1 MNCPHCQRKSGKF
14 GTTRDGQQRYRCKD
28 CKKSF
33 SEPKPL
39 PGMATPIDRA
49 VQVLKMLLEG
59 VSIRA
64 TSRLTGVNKQTIL
77 RLVALA
83 GKQCDDFLLH
93 SVDHH
98 PFTDVQ
104 IDEQW
109 GFIFCKE
116 KTKQLKGYGEETGDC
131 YTFIAIDRDTKFVIS
146 FRNGKRS
153 HDDTWYFA
161 ERLRPRVGGRPQIT
175 TDGWGPYRDAIRLTW
190 REEVDFAQL
199 VKEYGNPSKDDA
211 RKYSPGSIIGI
222 KRKEVCGDPKQ
233 SRICTSHVE
242 RLNLSNRM
250 QNRRMTRLTNGHS
263 KKWENHEAM
272 LALWFAYYNWCRPHM
287 GFERKGQRV
296 PPTTPAM
303 AAGFTR
309 EPWTLEKLLTE
320 SARVSGSSVV

>member
-1 MNCPHCQRKSGKF
+1 MNCPHCQAKAAKF

-39 PGMATPIDRA
+39 PGMATPIDKAAMALR
-49 VQVLKMLLEG
+49 MLLEG
-59 VSIRA
+59 VGIRA
-64 TSRLTGVNKQTIL
+64 TSRLTGIDRDTII
-77 RLVALA
+77 RLMVQA
-83 GKQCDDFLLH
+83 GKQCEDFLIQ

-98 PFTDVQ
+98 PFTDIQ

-109 GFIFCKE
+109 GFIGCKE
-116 KTKQLKGYGEETGDC
+116 KTAVLKGYGPERGDC

-146 FRNGKRS
+146 FRNGKRT

-161 ERLRPRVGGRPQIT
+161 ERLRPCVGGRPQIT
-175 TDGWGPYRDAIRLTW
+175 TDGWGPYRDAISLTW
-190 REEVDFAQL
+190 QNDCDFAQL
-199 VKEYGNPSKDDA
+199 IKQYGKTTPQDA
-211 RKYSPGSIIGI
+211 QRYSPGNIIGM
-222 KRKEVCGDPKQ
+222 KRNTVCGDPKQ
-233 SRICTSHVE
+233 SRITTSHVE

-250 QNRRMTRLTNGHS
+250 QNRRLTRLTNAHS

-272 LALWFAYYNWCRPHM
+272 LSLWFAYYNWCRPHM
-287 GFERKGQRV
+287 GFERRGERV

-309 EPWTLEKLLTE
+309 EVWSIEKLLQE
-320 SARVSGSSVV
+320 SARVQKSSAV